1 MKKLLAGAA
10 LLLSL
15 QTGMAQS
22 LEKMQWFN
30 EPEQWEIKD
39 KTLSLFVTPQSDYWR
54 ISHYGFTVDD
64 APLLCNLRRGIRSE
78 GKDHR
83 RLSGPFRPGRHHDPY
98 RPQELHQGRY

>member
-39 KTLSLFVTPQSDYWR
+39 KTLSCSSLRKATTGV
-54 ISHYGFTVDD
+54 SHIMDL
-64 APLLCNLRRGIRSE
+64 P
-78 GKDHR
+78 
-83 RLSGPFRPGRHHDPY
+83 
-98 RPQELHQGRY
+98 